1 MLAMLAEV
9 TELMAGLTCEWK
21 DTVAHCCVVRPFV
34 SAGCSGFVLLKKR
47 RRPRKRLTLGKYK
60 KYSKVPPHSSN
71 PTVNKKPLL
80 SSSLAPRYVGLRLRS
95 AYCVSW
101 SGDSAQ
107 AWRVPTQRPG
117 LIGTYWGPCSQ
128 IKTYHS
134 FHQPSP
140 WDSVFLDVQEV
151 RLQSSS
157 LELWRF
163 FHREVS

>member
-1 MLAMLAEV
+1 MSGRTRWPTAVSSVCICWLLWFCAAE
-9 TELMAGLTCEWK
+9 EKEDEEA
-21 DTVAHCCVVRPFV
+21 RN
-34 SAGCSGFVLLKKR
+34 
-47 RRPRKRLTLGKYK
+47 LGKCK
-60 KYSKVPPHSSN
+60 KYSTVPPHSSN